1 MYIMLPI
8 IVAVRIG
15 NDEDRKYLEELYNET
30 YRALVSYAD
39 SILQCREDSLDQVQ
53 ALFLDMTGHIK
64 ALRELHSPYC
74 YLKKCLTH
82 RIFNLINERAAKPCW
97 SMDEFE
103 EKYGA
108 LPDVSAAVEGAVIR
122 NEAYLLLRAYVQN
135 LKPLYRSFII
145 LHYYYGLKIKD
156 VSRLLDVTPEYA
168 SVIHKRAKEELK
180 RLISKGEVT

>member
-1 MYIMLPI
+1 M
-8 IVAVRIG
+8 
-15 NDEDRKYLEELYNET
+15 
-30 YRALVSYAD
+30 
-39 SILQCREDSLDQVQ
+39 
-53 ALFLDMTGHIK
+53 
-64 ALRELHSPYC
+64 
-74 YLKKCLTH
+74 
-82 RIFNLINERAAKPCW
+82 
-97 SMDEFE
+97 
-103 EKYGA
+103 
-108 LPDVSAAVEGAVIR
+108 SAAVEGAVIR